1 MAQNL
6 AALRALATEGIQ
18 RGHMNLHARQVAVSA
33 GAKPDQVEALAAQ
46 LIKEKNIRIDRAQKS
61 WRFGSRKNKTWEKC
75 KSLSLENEETMTEHI
90 PAADPSMLLKP
101 EKQVGFVG
109 YGAYVPRYRLPAT
122 EINRIWTGGKGG
134 VPVKE
139 KSVPGL
145 DEDVITMSIEA
156 ARNALARA
164 GISAEELRAVWVGSE
179 SHPYAVKPSG
189 TVVAEAIGVTSAHS
203 AADMEFACKAGSEA
217 IIMSMG
223 LVGSGMGKYA
233 LAIGMDTA
241 QGKPGDQ
248 LEYTTAAGGAAFI
261 IGPANDSLAT
271 IQSAFSY
278 VTDMPDFWRR
288 SDMKYPE
295 HGQRFTGEP
304 AYFKHISE
312 AAQTLMDMNGTK
324 PADYTW
330 AVFHQP
336 NAKFPQK
343 VGRDL
348 GFNDE
353 QIKPGLLSPVIG
365 NTYAGAALIGLT
377 AILDIAKPGERILA
391 VTYGSG
397 AGSDA
402 FDILVT
408 DKIAERQGKAPSTQD
423 YIARRT
429 EIDYGLYVRFR
440 GKLDMG

>member
-1 MAQNL
+1 MVRRQRRRTGEGEIRPRVGRRCDHHVDRGGAQ
-6 AALRALATEGIQ
+6 RAG
-18 RGHMNLHARQVAVSA
+18 
-33 GAKPDQVEALAAQ
+33 
-46 LIKEKNIRIDRAQKS
+46 
-61 WRFGSRKNKTWEKC
+61 
-75 KSLSLENEETMTEHI
+75 
-90 PAADPSMLLKP
+90 
-101 EKQVGFVG
+101 
-109 YGAYVPRYRLPAT
+109 
-122 EINRIWTGGKGG
+122 TGGDPRRG
-134 VPVKE
+134 
-139 KSVPGL
+139 
-145 DEDVITMSIEA
+145 A
-156 ARNALARA
+156 ARGL
-164 GISAEELRAVWVGSE
+164 GGLE
-179 SHPYAVKPSG
+179 SHPYSVKPSG
-189 TVVAEAIGVTSAHS
+189 TVVAEAIGVSPAHS
-203 AADMEFACKAGSEA
+203 AADTEFACKAGSEA
-217 IIMSMG
+217 IIMGMG

-248 LEYTTAAGGAAFI
+248 LEYTAAAGGAAFI
-261 IGPANDSLAT
+261 LGPGEESLAV

-278 VTDMPDFWRR
+278 VTDTPDFWRR
-288 SDMKYPE
+288 ADMKYPE

-304 AYFKHISE
+304 AYFKHIVE
-312 AAQTLMDMNGTK
+312 AAQALMGMNGTK

-348 GFNDE
+348 GFSDE

-408 DKIAERQGKAPSTQD
+408 DKIAERQGNAPSTQD

-429 EIDYGLYVRFR
+429 ELDYGLYVRYR